1 MREGRPSFTAGAVSA
16 ARAVAGV
23 DDVAHALLPA
33 PFGGLVAALEK
44 ASAKSTW
51 IARAVNAAS
60 FGLVDHNE
68 LRTAA
73 IDEALVEALSSGI
86 EQLVILGAGLDARA
100 WRVEALANAVV
111 FEVDYP
117 STQAYKRSRIATR
130 RPLARDVRYVAV
142 DFETD
147 SLAEALDRAGHDAN
161 ARTVW
166 IWEGVTPY
174 LDRAA
179 IRSTLA
185 VVGERSASGS
195 RMAVTYATPRATPLG
210 PFATG
215 AALRMFARFGEPIR
229 GLLEPREMNAELDA
243 VGFTVTSD
251 RGPREWPGASTHA
264 RLLLVDERLAVA
276 SRR

>member
-1 MREGRPSFTAGAVSA
+1 MREGRPSLTAAAVSA

-23 DDVAHALLPA
+23 DDVASALLPA
-33 PFGGLVAALEK
+33 PFGGVIAAIEK
-44 ASAKSTW
+44 ASTTAPW
-51 IARAVNAAS
+51 IARAVNAVS

-73 IDEALVEALSSGI
+73 IDDALADALSSGI

-100 WRVEALANAVV
+100 WRVERLANAVV

-130 RPLARDVRYVAV
+130 RPFAKDVRYVAV

-147 SLAEALDRAGHDAN
+147 SLADALDRAGHDGKAP
-161 ARTVW
+161 TFW

-179 IRSTLA
+179 IRATLA
-185 VVGERSASGS
+185 VVGERSPPGS
-195 RMAVTYATPRATPLG
+195 RIAVTYATPRATPLG
-210 PFATG
+210 PFATK
-215 AALRMFARFGEPIR
+215 AALRVFARFGEPIR
-229 GLLEPREMNAELDA
+229 GLLEPAEMRADLESA
-243 VGFTVTSD
+243 GFAVTSD
-251 RGPREWPGASTHA
+251 RAPREWPGAASHS

-276 SRR
+276 ARR